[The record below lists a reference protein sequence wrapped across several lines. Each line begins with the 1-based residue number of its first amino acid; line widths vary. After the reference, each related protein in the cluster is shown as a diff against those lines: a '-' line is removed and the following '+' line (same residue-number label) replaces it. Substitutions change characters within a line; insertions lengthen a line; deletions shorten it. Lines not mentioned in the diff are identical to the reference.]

1 MRRAA
6 SAVHG
11 ALAAAVAALP
21 ALGQS
26 QLLPER
32 PVVEPLEA
40 EYVSPLQGVSLFT
53 VRPPKPREFKIHDLV
68 TILVEESS
76 QQTADQS
83 LKTDKKYDL
92 ESSLN
97 GVIDPWKL
105 LELQLRAGDL
115 TNLKLIDAVSNQ
127 KFAGKG
133 SFQRNDRL
141 SMKIQAEIIDVK
153 PNGTLVLEAR
163 KTIDKN
169 KETQATVL
177 TGVCRQQDVTE
188 NNTVLSSQLAS
199 LNLVTRNEGQVNE
212 TAKKGLVPRVLEA
225 LFAF

>member
-1 MRRAA
+1 MRRVA
-6 SAVHG
+6 SA
-11 ALAAAVAALP
+11 AVVACVSMP

-26 QLLPER
+26 PLLPER
-32 PVVEPLEA
+32 PAVEPLEA

-127 KFAGKG
+127 KFDGKG

>member
-1 MRRAA
+1 MRVIAL
-6 SAVHG
+6 SIAVS
-11 ALAAAVAALP
+11 LVAAVP
-21 ALGQS
+21 AVGQS

-32 PVVEPLEA
+32 PVAEPVGA
-40 EYVSPLQGVSLFT
+40 EVASPLQGLSLFM
-53 VRPPKPREFKIHDLV
+53 VRPPKPREFKLHDLV
-68 TILVEESS
+68 TIIVEESS
-76 QQTADQS
+76 EQTADQS

-92 ESSLN
+92 DSSLN

-127 KFAGKG
+127 KFDGKG
-133 SFQRNDRL
+133 SYKRNDRL
-141 SMKIQAEIIDVK
+141 SMKIQAEVIDVK

-169 KETQATVL
+169 KESQATVL
-177 TGVCRQQDVTE
+177 SGVCRQQDVTE
-188 NNTVLSSQLAS
+188 NNTVLSSQLAN
-199 LNLVTRNEGQVNE
+199 LNVVTRTEGEVNE
-212 TAKKGLVPRVLEA
+212 TAKKGLIPRVLEA